1 MRKRNVRGA
10 ALVLAIAVGVSGYAS
25 SVIAQEYK
33 GMTLTVLGVNSDIN
47 AIYMKTV
54 GGPFEQLTGAHLQ
67 IVTGSSTGNLSK
79 ALAAKGKTPSF
90 SVIALENLTQAQAI
104 AAGAIQKLDYSKL
117 PKSKDL
123 ARGAVPVPGYGPAFD
138 FFRFG
143 TCVNVAQYKA
153 HNIPLPHSVDDWFN
167 PAIAGHTILPTPSNF
182 WWATGMQAIA
192 EHYRVPLSDPTPL
205 FVKLKAMKPLALYTA
220 SGDAQA
226 QLQSG
231 GAWLAPTSDGRCFA
245 LKLAGQP
252 VDFFPLNLHI
262 GDRTYSY
269 PVGVDTWE
277 VPAGVT
283 GKQLELAHI
292 FINLTLDPSAQL
304 PVTHLFGYPP
314 ATLTGIRMAEALP
327 EARRANMYGDSFSF
341 DQLYTPDAQQFLPEM
356 NHWIGRWNE
365 VFAR

>member
-1 MRKRNVRGA
+1 MNRKNLWRGVLAASMAASALGA
-10 ALVLAIAVGVSGYAS
+10 AGGVA
-25 SVIAQEYK
+25 AQEYK

-54 GGPFEQLTGAHLQ
+54 GEPFEKQTGAKLL

-79 ALAAKGKTPSF
+79 ALVAKGKTPSF

-104 AAGAIQKLDYSKL
+104 AAGAIQKLDYSRL
-117 PKSKDL
+117 PNSKDL
-123 ARGAVPVPGYGPAFD
+123 AQGAVPLPGYGPAFD

-153 HNIPLPHSVDDWFN
+153 HNIPLPQSVDDWFN
-167 PAIAGHTILPTPSNF
+167 PAIAGHNILPTPSNF
-182 WWATGMQAIA
+182 WWSTGMQAIA

-205 FVKLKAMKPLALYTA
+205 FARLKTMKPLALYTA
-220 SGDAQA
+220 SGDAQT

-231 GAWLAPTSDGRCFA
+231 AAWLAPTSDGRCFA

-262 GDRTYSY
+262 GNRIYAY
-269 PVGVDTWE
+269 PVGVDSWE
-277 VPAGVT
+277 IPSGVS

-292 FINLTLDPSAQL
+292 FINMSLDPSAQL
-304 PVTHLFGYPP
+304 PVTHQFGYPP
-314 ATLTGIRMAEALP
+314 ATLKGIRMAEALP
-327 EARRANMYGDSFSF
+327 EAKRANMYGDSFSF
-341 DQLYTPDAQQFLPEM
+341 EQLYTPEAQQFLPVM
-356 NHWIGRWNE
+356 NHWIALWNQA
-365 VFAR
+365 FAR